1 MVTSL
6 DDMVGN
12 QVLLYCNW
20 SIHGDNQA
28 TDCHRVEKYKYVV
41 RSEFILKPRGSLFQ
55 HPSR

>member
-6 DDMVGN
+6 DGIVGN

-20 SIHGDNQA
+20 SIHGGSQA
-28 TDCHRVEKYKYVV
+28 TYCYRVEKYKYVV
-41 RSEFILKPRGSLFQ
+41 RSEFMLKPRGSLFQ